1 MKGRCVKSRRL
12 PRNGGRSEKHAVRR
26 QRRRNSTIPA
36 EVERCLKAVNAPS
49 LFTQE
54 NQEACEA
61 VHKHIRQAVEQGT
74 ETMTIP
80 VGADL
85 LAKVEE
91 VLKGY
96 GWTVEESAVLFFM
109 WCVVCPERAKAWLT
123 QCMDGEAQ

>member
-1 MKGRCVKSRRL
+1 MIS
-12 PRNGGRSEKHAVRR
+12 
-26 QRRRNSTIPA
+26 A
-36 EVERCLKAVNAPS
+36 EVERCLKAVDAPS
-49 LFTQE
+49 LFAQE
-54 NQEACEA
+54 NRESCEA
-61 VHKHIRQAVEQGT
+61 VHKYVRQVVEQGT

>member
-1 MKGRCVKSRRL
+1 M
-12 PRNGGRSEKHAVRR
+12 
-26 QRRRNSTIPA
+26 IPA
-36 EVERCLKAVNAPS
+36 EVERCLKAVDAPF

-54 NQEACEA
+54 NREACEA

-96 GWTVEESAVLFFM
+96 GLVRPDRVQLKVEGTTL
-109 WCVVCPERAKAWLT
+109 
-123 QCMDGEAQ
+123 Q

>member
-1 MKGRCVKSRRL
+1 M
-12 PRNGGRSEKHAVRR
+12 
-26 QRRRNSTIPA
+26 IPA
-36 EVERCLKAVNAPS
+36 GVERCLKAVDAPS
-49 LFTQE
+49 LFAQE
-54 NQEACEA
+54 NRESCEA
-61 VHKHIRQAVEQGT
+61 VHKYIRQAVEQGT

>member
-1 MKGRCVKSRRL
+1 M
-12 PRNGGRSEKHAVRR
+12 
-26 QRRRNSTIPA
+26 IPA

>member
-1 MKGRCVKSRRL
+1 M
-12 PRNGGRSEKHAVRR
+12 
-26 QRRRNSTIPA
+26 IPA
-36 EVERCLKAVNAPS
+36 EVERCLKAVDAPF

-54 NQEACEA
+54 NREACEA

-109 WCVVCPERAKAWLT
+109 WCVACPERAKAWLT

>member
-1 MKGRCVKSRRL
+1 M
-12 PRNGGRSEKHAVRR
+12 
-26 QRRRNSTIPA
+26 IPA
-36 EVERCLKAVNAPS
+36 EVVRCLKAVDAPS
-49 LFTQE
+49 LFAQE
-54 NQEACEA
+54 NRESCEA
-61 VHKHIRQAVEQGT
+61 VHKYVRQVVEQGT

>member
-1 MKGRCVKSRRL
+1 MIS
-12 PRNGGRSEKHAVRR
+12 
-26 QRRRNSTIPA
+26 A
-36 EVERCLKAVNAPS
+36 EVERCLKAVDAPF

-54 NQEACEA
+54 NREACEA

-96 GWTVEESAVLFFM
+96 GLVRPDRVQLKVEGTTL
-109 WCVVCPERAKAWLT
+109 
-123 QCMDGEAQ
+123 Q

>member
-1 MKGRCVKSRRL
+1 MLTVSPSIAPEIYRIAPGFRALSICVK
-12 PRNGGRSEKHAVRR
+12 A
-26 QRRRNSTIPA
+26 
-36 EVERCLKAVNAPS
+36 APV
-49 LFTQE
+49 LHPDAGE
-54 NQEACEA
+54 IALREACEA

-109 WCVVCPERAKAWLT
+109 WCVACPEQVKVWLAK
-123 QCMDGEAQ
+123 CRNGEIQ

>member
-1 MKGRCVKSRRL
+1 M
-12 PRNGGRSEKHAVRR
+12 
-26 QRRRNSTIPA
+26 IPA
-36 EVERCLKAVNAPS
+36 EVERCLKAVDAPS

-54 NQEACEA
+54 NREDCEA
-61 VHKHIRQAVEQGT
+61 VHRHVRHAVEQGA

-91 VLKGY
+91 VLKEY

-109 WCVVCPERAKAWLT
+109 WCVACPEQVKVWLAK
-123 QCMDGEAQ
+123 CRNGEIQ

>member
-1 MKGRCVKSRRL
+1 MIS
-12 PRNGGRSEKHAVRR
+12 
-26 QRRRNSTIPA
+26 A
-36 EVERCLKAVNAPS
+36 EVERCLKAVDAPF

-54 NQEACEA
+54 NREACEA

-85 LAKVEE
+85 LAKAEE

-96 GWTVEESAVLFFM
+96 GLVRPDRVQLKVEGTTL
-109 WCVVCPERAKAWLT
+109 
-123 QCMDGEAQ
+123 Q

>member
-1 MKGRCVKSRRL
+1 MIS
-12 PRNGGRSEKHAVRR
+12 
-26 QRRRNSTIPA
+26 A
-36 EVERCLKAVNAPS
+36 EVERCLKAVDAPF

-54 NQEACEA
+54 NREACEA
-61 VHKHIRQAVEQGT
+61 VHKPIRQAVEQGT

>member
-1 MKGRCVKSRRL
+1 MIS
-12 PRNGGRSEKHAVRR
+12 
-26 QRRRNSTIPA
+26 A
-36 EVERCLKAVNAPS
+36 EVERCLKAVDAPS
-49 LFTQE
+49 LFAQE
-54 NQEACEA
+54 NRESCEA
-61 VHKHIRQAVEQGT
+61 VHKYIRQAVEQGT